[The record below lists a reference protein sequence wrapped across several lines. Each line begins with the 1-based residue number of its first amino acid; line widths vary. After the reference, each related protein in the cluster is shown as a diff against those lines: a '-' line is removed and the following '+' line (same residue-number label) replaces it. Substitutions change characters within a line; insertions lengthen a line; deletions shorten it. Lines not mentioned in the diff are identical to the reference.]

1 MFPEYRDLIT
11 HLKSENDSHFL
22 KLFNEHNT
30 LDDDII
36 KLEKDPVSAASRSED
51 IEQMKKQKLHLK
63 DELYQYLLSKSQ

>member
-11 HLKSENDSHFL
+11 RLKSENDTHFL

-36 KLEKDPVSAASRSED
+36 KLEKDPVSAASRSEE

-63 DELYQYLLSKSQ
+63 DELYQYLLSKS

>member
-11 HLKSENDSHFL
+11 RLKSENDTHFL
-22 KLFNEHNT
+22 KLFNDHNT

-63 DELYQYLLSKSQ
+63 DELYQYLLSKA

>member
-11 HLKSENDSHFL
+11 RLKSENDSHFL